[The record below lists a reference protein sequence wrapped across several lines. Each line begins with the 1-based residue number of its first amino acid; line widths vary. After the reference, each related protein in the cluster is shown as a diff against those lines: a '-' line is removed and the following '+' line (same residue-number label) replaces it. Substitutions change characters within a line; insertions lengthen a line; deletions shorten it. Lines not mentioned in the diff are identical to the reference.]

1 MLLKG
6 LCFSCEERVGV
17 CAFEPVQRLRLHLV
31 LFFTCQHLILTLGD
45 PSCHSGFVWRLLT
58 GRTEQSDLLSVRA
71 QSLSLGIPVLLWMG
85 CTQALAMPQT
95 PPPPHTPV
103 RRASV
108 SHISFRCHS
117 QPHLADGAY
126 IVHIGWRP
134 CWTGNH
140 IRIRKWMPS
149 TNKKVTEWCLKIS
162 STFVLSTRRDQCFF
176 LLFLLLFLLIEMRIL
191 RTLIYPKATPLI
203 KKWL

>member
-1 MLLKG
+1 M
-6 LCFSCEERVGV
+6 
-17 CAFEPVQRLRLHLV
+17 
-31 LFFTCQHLILTLGD
+31 LILTLGNA
-45 PSCHSGFVWRLLT
+45 SCHSGFVWRILT
-58 GRTEQSDLLSVRA
+58 VRTEQSDLLPVRG

-85 CTQALAMPQT
+85 RTQALAMPQA
-95 PPPPHTPV
+95 PPPTHTHTPV
-103 RRASV
+103 RQASV
-108 SHISFRCHS
+108 SYISFRCHS

-126 IVHIGWRP
+126 VVHIGWRP

-162 STFVLSTRRDQCFF
+162 STFVLSTCRDQCFF

-191 RTLIYPKATPLI
+191 RTLIYPQSHSFN
-203 KKWL
+203 